1 MKQFVRKYV
10 EFLRQPD
17 VARLFAVAL
26 LARMP
31 IGMVVFSM
39 LMFLREAYG
48 NFELAGSAVGLFFV
62 AMAAAAPI
70 QGRIIDRSGPRRM
83 LRITGVVQPLVLA
96 GIIASAKLG
105 MPFAVTATFTAL
117 SGAFA
122 SPITTLT
129 RTLWRYRFEAEED
142 RRIAYALDAVSVE
155 INFTLGPAIVA
166 AVLATSGATS
176 AFVLSIA
183 VVVASFLIYVSSGA
197 LVYFKLDA
205 SAERHLFGPLTE
217 PRLWL
222 VFIATFGL
230 TLCFGLIEVGYPAY
244 ATSLALPALGGV
256 LLAVNSIGSAVG
268 GMAYGGMRFSTSV
281 ERQFAGAMALMALPL
296 VAHALFLQPAAFG
309 VTAFFA
315 GALIAPSIA
324 AQNVLVSRL
333 APAKYATEAFTWSS
347 TFIVSGLGAG
357 MALGGMLVEN
367 AGLRANF
374 ATGAGVVGAMALLT
388 FALSASPARKPRAS
402 RAAP

>member
-1 MKQFVRKYV
+1 MLRKYLD
-10 EFLRQPD
+10 FLGQPD

-122 SPITTLT
+122 SPITTL
-129 RTLWRYRFEAEED
+129 RRWLWRYRFEAEED

-222 VFIATFGL
+222 GFIATFRP
-230 TLCFGLIEVGYPAY
+230 TLCFGLI
-244 ATSLALPALGGV
+244 
-256 LLAVNSIGSAVG
+256 VG
-268 GMAYGGMRFSTSV
+268 G
-281 ERQFAGAMALMALPL
+281 
-296 VAHALFLQPAAFG
+296 HPA
-309 VTAFFA
+309 FA

-333 APAKYATEAFTWSS
+333 APARYATEAFTWSS

-388 FALSASPARKPRAS
+388 FALSASRARKPRAS
-402 RAAP
+402 RPAP

>member
-1 MKQFVRKYV
+1 MLRKYLD
-10 EFLRQPD
+10 FLGQPD

-166 AVLATSGATS
+166 AVLATSRATS
-176 AFVLSIA
+176 ALVLSIA

-222 VFIATFGL
+222 PFIAAFGL
-230 TLCFGLIEVGYPAY
+230 TLCFGFIEVGYPAY

-256 LLAVNSIGSAVG
+256 LLAGNS
-268 GMAYGGMRFSTSV
+268 
-281 ERQFAGAMALMALPL
+281 
-296 VAHALFLQPAAFG
+296 
-309 VTAFFA
+309 
-315 GALIAPSIA
+315 
-324 AQNVLVSRL
+324 
-333 APAKYATEAFTWSS
+333 
-347 TFIVSGLGAG
+347 LG
-357 MALGGMLVEN
+357 N
-367 AGLRANF
+367 
-374 ATGAGVVGAMALLT
+374 
-388 FALSASPARKPRAS
+388 P
-402 RAAP
+402 